1 MINLK
6 ADNRQ
11 LFQGAKFSFLSANY
25 NSGTDNF
32 VLINSSG
39 FEVNDFIFVENLALE
54 ISEIF
59 QISGVV
65 HSTNTINLLSLGNST
80 SQFDIT
86 NPSGTTFRYTWDG
99 TGTNPNISLHVV
111 AGMVLTIAA
120 QNFNANNNGTFAIT
134 AVGTNY
140 FEITNASGVAETNKT
155 IGTGSIKQK
164 TRFAH
169 VQDTKVTVIKYNQV
183 RFYYTTT
190 ATFSSSIPLATIGIQ
205 PDDFYTKYAD
215 SSNTTG
221 FGWFI
226 FLNSYSGANS
236 KTSNAIPYAGFSEGS
251 VKRIMDDFYSLLNNK
266 EIKLVSTREAFSF
279 LNAGYAQALNALN
292 QVNPEYTIP
301 SVYSI
306 SITASIAEYTV
317 PSDFGQAVSLS
328 DSNGKDIPYIDMQNV
343 RYHLA
348 TASVSEVRHY
358 LRGKYIGIV
367 PTPTGAATYYLYY
380 KAKAAT
386 LSSYYDDID
395 LPNNNYY
402 FLIDYMLY
410 RAGPKLKRSLT
421 ETAMY
426 KKSFMDGIM
435 ELKLTAYKQNLN
447 NDSWEISDE
456 INV

>member
-25 NSGTDNF
+25 ASAVDSF

-54 ISEIF
+54 ISEIL
-59 QISGVV
+59 QISSIV
-65 HSTNTINLLSLGNST
+65 HSTNTINLLSLGSST

-120 QNFNANNNGTFAIT
+120 QNFNANNNGTFAVT

-169 VQDTKVTVIKYNQV
+169 VQDTKVSVIKYNQA

-190 ATFSSSIPLATIGIQ
+190 ATFSSSTPLATVGIQ

-215 SSNTTG
+215 TTNTTG

-236 KTSNAIPYAGFSEGS
+236 KISNAIPYAGFTEGS

-266 EIKLVSTREAFSF
+266 EIRLITTKEAFSF

-292 QVNPEYTIP
+292 LVNPEYTIS
-301 SVYSI
+301 SVYPI
-306 SITASIAEYTV
+306 SITASVAEYAV

-328 DSNGKDIPYIDMQNV
+328 DSNGDDVPYIKMQDV

-348 TASVSEVRHY
+348 NASVSETKHY

-367 PTPTGAATYYLYY
+367 PTPESATTYYLYY
-380 KAKAAT
+380 KAKSAT

-402 FLIDYMLY
+402 FLVDYMLY

-421 ETAMY
+421 EIAMY
-426 KKSFMDGIM
+426 KKSYMDGVM

-447 NDSWEISDE
+447 NDSWEMSE
-456 INV
+456 EANV